1 MTTTVIVGVSHLQD
15 DVKVHVIVQDFI
27 VTPEGPEWRD
37 TTVITVDRGATLVP
51 DYLYLVQAGRRLLIE
66 EVPL

>member
-1 MTTTVIVGVSHLQD
+1 MTTTVIVGVPHLQD

-37 TTVITVDRGATLVP
+37 TAVITVDRGSTLVP